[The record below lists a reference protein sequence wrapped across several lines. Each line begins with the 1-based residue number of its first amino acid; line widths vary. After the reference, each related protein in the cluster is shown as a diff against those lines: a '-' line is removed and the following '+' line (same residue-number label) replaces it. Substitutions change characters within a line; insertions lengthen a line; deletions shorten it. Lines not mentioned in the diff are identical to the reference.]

1 MTRENRQ
8 KEFLE
13 KTEEAEE
20 HAAASKFASD
30 RDAWL
35 KVAKAC
41 RLLAGTT

>member
-13 KTEEAEE
+13 KAEEAEE

-35 KVAKAC
+35 KVANDYR
-41 RLLAGTT
+41 RLAETT

>member
-13 KTEEAEE
+13 KVEEAEE
-20 HAAASKFASD
+20 RAAASKFTSD

-35 KVAKAC
+35 KVAKDY
-41 RLLAGTT
+41 RLLAETT